1 MIRKLTFATALLSAP
16 MAFAESHG
24 NGPSGDPEAGEAAFR
39 ACIACHVV
47 RDPDS
52 GEVLAG
58 RNGRTGPNLY
68 GIAGRDSGSIEDFRY
83 SSLAQAAAEQGLVW
97 TEETFAAYVPNA
109 TDFLT
114 EFTGERG
121 RSTMTPQR
129 VSEEDAIN
137 LYAFLAQFG
146 GEEMDEDAS
155 E

>member
-16 MAFAESHG
+16 MAFADSHG
-24 NGPSGDPEAGEAAFR
+24 GGPSGDPVAGEAAFR
-39 ACIACHVV
+39 PCVACHVV
-47 RDPDS
+47 RDPS

-68 GIAGRDSGSIEDFRY
+68 GIAGRDAGSIEDFRY
-83 SSLAQAAAEQGLVW
+83 STLMQAAAAQGLVW

-114 EFTGERG
+114 EFSGERG
-121 RSTMTPQR
+121 RSAMTPQR
-129 VSEEDAIN
+129 VSEEDTMN

-146 GEEMDEDAS
+146 EEEMDAGAS